1 VCACVD
7 IMRVQSNVYCG
18 DRIAEYNR
26 VAARRVC
33 VLSVLLR
40 HFVTSESVA
49 SRAFGFGEDWQG
61 KRGSGRSAPR

>member
-1 VCACVD
+1 MLEGVCVCACVD

-33 VLSVLLR
+33 VCVGVAQALCDIG
-40 HFVTSESVA
+40 ES
-49 SRAFGFGEDWQG
+49 SLEGFRFWGG
-61 KRGSGRSAPR
+61 LAG